1 MSVFVDTSALM
12 AVVMGADDRHE
23 AAARAWAELLAD
35 REPVYTTN
43 YVLVETYT
51 LLQRRHGVPYVR
63 RFQADAL
70 PMLRT
75 VWVTPEQ
82 HEAALEALLV
92 SNRRDLSLVDCTS
105 FVVMRELGIEKA
117 FALDQHFAE
126 QGFQTVP

>member
-12 AVVMGADDRHE
+12 AVVIEADDRHE
-23 AAARAWAELLAD
+23 SAAGVWAELLAD
-35 REPVYTTN
+35 REPAYTTN
-43 YVLVETYT
+43 YVLVETCT

-63 RFQADAL
+63 RFQAGAL
-70 PMLRT
+70 PTLRT

-117 FALDQHFAE
+117 FALDQHFTE
-126 QGFQTVP
+126 QGFRIVP